1 MPSTRSEFA
10 DGYEPLGFAVIRLL
24 AAVLLVIASRTAA
37 GCSYDLRLY
46 NTVEKRFVASRIVAL
61 AEVVSSAREKFSY
74 DHEYEG
80 TREVV
85 VFRVLEVWKGPIKA
99 GMKLVTSS
107 DIDGCGLNVLN
118 SPPIIESPD
127 GPVDIGNI
135 WLLYLRGDSPY
146 ELTQQLDPSPLMGA
160 AAELPELYRLAHVY
174 RTKGNANG
182 AKPDQSQ
189 ERTRER

>member
-1 MPSTRSEFA
+1 
-10 DGYEPLGFAVIRLL
+10 VNRLL
-24 AAVLLVIASRTAA
+24 ATVLLVIASRTAA

-74 DHEYEG
+74 DMEYEG
-80 TREVV
+80 IREVV

-107 DIDGCGLNVLN
+107 DIDGCGLNVRN
-118 SPPIIESPD
+118 SPPILESPD
-127 GPVDIGNI
+127 GPVDIGNV

-146 ELTQQLDPSPLMGA
+146 ELTQQLGSFPLIGA
-160 AAELPELYRLAHVY
+160 ASELPEIYRLAEVY
-174 RTKGNANG
+174 QTKGKANG
-182 AKPDQSQ
+182 AKPNKSL